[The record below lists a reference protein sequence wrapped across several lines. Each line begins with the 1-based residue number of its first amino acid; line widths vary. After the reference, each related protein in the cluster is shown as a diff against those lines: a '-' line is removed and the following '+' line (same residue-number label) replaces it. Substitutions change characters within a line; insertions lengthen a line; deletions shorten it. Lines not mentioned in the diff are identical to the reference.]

1 MSGPTSNCSLVETEA
16 RGGEV
21 TCPNLHGVE
30 WQNWD
35 WNWLQSCSL
44 SPRSA
49 RLGLEEALDTPVLLQ
64 TEKLRHG
71 DGQKSTQSHTACL
84 LVAETR
90 PEPRYPDS

>member
-49 RLGLEEALDTPVLLQ
+49 RLGLEEALDTPVADRKAQ
-64 TEKLRHG
+64 AWRRAEIHP
-71 DGQKSTQSHTACL
+71 KSYSMF
-84 LVAETR
+84 VSSR
-90 PEPRYPDS
+90 N